1 MPKQRTHAGAK
12 KRFRVTRNGKV
23 LHVRQNMN
31 HILEKK
37 TSKRKRRL
45 SATGELTGGDAA
57 QVKRLLGR
65 R

>member
-23 LHVRQNMN
+23 LHQRMNMN

-37 TSKRKRRL
+37 SSKRKRRL
-45 SATGELTGGDAA
+45 SREGELTGGDAV
-57 QVKRLLGR
+57 QVKRMLGLQ
-65 R
+65 

>member
-12 KRFRVTRNGKV
+12 KRFRITRNGKV
-23 LHVRQNMN
+23 LHRRQNKN

-37 TSKRKRRL
+37 SSRRKRRL
-45 SATGELTGGDAA
+45 AIDGELSGGDRA
-57 QVKRLLGR
+57 QVQKLLGR

>member
-12 KRFRVTRNGKV
+12 KRFRVTATGKV
-23 LHVRQNMN
+23 LHRRQNLN

-37 TSKRKRRL
+37 SSTRKRRL
-45 SATGELTGGDAA
+45 SQTAQLSGGDAA
-57 QVKRLLGR
+57 QIKRLLGR